1 MSEKSKKTVNY
12 KVHTHLFN
20 GPLPGL
26 PGWASNTKVKPI
38 WIVLKQKTVSGSGIS
53 WAICKSASRSRRTRQ
68 YTFLIWLLT
77 IHYTWPIQLLY
88 IVKKGS
94 PYLITKRRVPEL
106 ILVLGSRLAGDVS
119 HKPGDRLP
127 LLSTRPA
134 VTLAALIRAATSFT
148 AWWSEAWWMWTACLR
163 LFSDIVTAAIWT
175 QALMCLSP
183 AR

>member
-1 MSEKSKKTVNY
+1 MASAGPYASL
-12 KVHTHLFN
+12 HLA
-20 GPLPGL
+20 PGGL
-26 PGWASNTKVKPI
+26 GNTPV
-38 WIVLKQKTVSGSGIS
+38 
-53 WAICKSASRSRRTRQ
+53 
-68 YTFLIWLLT
+68 LIWLLT

-94 PYLITKRRVPEL
+94 PYLITKHRVPEL

-148 AWWSEAWWMWTACLR
+148 VW
-163 LFSDIVTAAIWT
+163 
-175 QALMCLSP
+175 
-183 AR
+183 